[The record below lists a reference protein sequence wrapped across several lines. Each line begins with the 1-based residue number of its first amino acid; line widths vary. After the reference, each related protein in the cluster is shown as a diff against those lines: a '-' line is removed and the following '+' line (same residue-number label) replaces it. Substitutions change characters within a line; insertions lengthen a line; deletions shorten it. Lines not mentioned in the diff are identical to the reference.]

1 MADYKRLITY
11 AYSYESGSKKHNV
24 GHARVEVY
32 GSALKVKVNIK
43 VPSYSEKVLKL
54 YFYKRVHEGLKT
66 SYLCEVNVLNGCVD
80 ENFQT
85 KTDSLG
91 DSGLQFHELEGFVL
105 YLNPAK
111 CIVFDLKDQILTNE
125 EIHTI
130 EPVKRQVKE
139 SIKESVVN
147 SYSDSKQEKEFEYS
161 ESHRNADN
169 RLQENYVETVND
181 VEQESKP
188 EPVNETTTE
197 TGNEQENTNGINNP
211 MVTKDTASLN
221 TEYNVQNS
229 RKMDNK
235 VQTNNDYNPSS
246 MSKDIEI
253 IKSIASKILK
263 NADATSSTDDVA
275 EQTQG
280 RGSNNEAV
288 NFDHNENEHFTE
300 VENSVNSEVA
310 FPWRDSPEV
319 KRILNG
325 FPRVYP
331 FEDGEIAECVK
342 IEPKDIGL
350 LPMQHWSTGNN
361 SFLLHGYNNYH
372 HLLFAK
378 KQTRA
383 GCLYLLMVPGVYNA
397 REKYMARLFGFEY
410 FKCAKR
416 RNLREGEFGYWYLTI
431 QF

>member
-1 MADYKRLITY
+1 M
-11 AYSYESGSKKHNV
+11 
-24 GHARVEVY
+24 
-32 GSALKVKVNIK
+32 
-43 VPSYSEKVLKL
+43 
-54 YFYKRVHEGLKT
+54 
-66 SYLCEVNVLNGCVD
+66 
-80 ENFQT
+80 
-85 KTDSLG
+85 
-91 DSGLQFHELEGFVL
+91 
-105 YLNPAK
+105 
-111 CIVFDLKDQILTNE
+111 
-125 EIHTI
+125 
-130 EPVKRQVKE
+130 
-139 SIKESVVN
+139 ESVN
-147 SYSDSKQEKEFEYS
+147 DTEQEKE
-161 ESHRNADN
+161 
-169 RLQENYVETVND
+169 VEFVND
-181 VEQESKP
+181 TEQESKP

-197 TGNEQENTNGINNP
+197 TGSERENNIGINNAK
-211 MVTKDTASLN
+211 VTKDTASLN
-221 TEYNVQNS
+221 TDNNAQNT
-229 RKMDNK
+229 RKIDNK
-235 VQTNNDYNPSS
+235 VQTNNDYNPST
-246 MSKDIEI
+246 MTKDMEL
-253 IKSIASKILK
+253 IKSIASKIFK
-263 NADATSSTDDVA
+263 NADATSNTDDDV

-280 RGSNNEAV
+280 RESYNDAV
-288 NFDHNENEHFTE
+288 NSEQNENENFTE
-300 VENSVNSEVA
+300 VENNVNSEVA
-310 FPWRDSPEV
+310 FPWRDCPEA

-350 LPMQHWSTGNN
+350 LPMQHWNTGNN